1 MADKSGKKKV
11 VLASGVFDLLHL
23 GHVRFL
29 EEAKK
34 AGGEDAE
41 LIVVVARD
49 STVEKTK
56 GRKPIMSED
65 RTCPLVESLKVVD
78 RAVLGYEEF
87 DIGEVIEDIKPD
99 VIALGYDQAGHGE
112 AGARLRENARLK
124 VEVVR
129 IGKFGENT
137 LDSSSKIK
145 QEIIDKLSINLVIP
159 MNSEKYKPTYILIA
173 VNTAIYIYTSIVGGN
188 WLTTS

>member
-1 MADKSGKKKV
+1 MADQSAKKKV

-34 AGGEDAE
+34 AGGENAE

-56 GRKPIMSED
+56 GRKPIMSETE
-65 RTCPLVESLKVVD
+65 RCQLVESLKVVD
-78 RAVLGYEEF
+78 KAVLGYEEF
-87 DIGEVIEDIKPD
+87 EIGEVIESIRPD
-99 VIALGYDQAGHGE
+99 VIALGYDQQDMSEQVLSYVKTHG
-112 AGARLRENARLK
+112 LN

-137 LDSSSKIK
+137 LDSSTKIK
-145 QEIIDKLSINLVIP
+145 QEIIDKLS
-159 MNSEKYKPTYILIA
+159 S
-173 VNTAIYIYTSIVGGN
+173 
-188 WLTTS
+188 